1 MLKIRSYLD
10 FLIYADGVN
19 DLFDI
24 AKLIDLSFADVLEIN
39 QVLKTNNLIN

>member
-10 FLIYADGVN
+10 FLIYANGEN

-24 AKLIDLSFADVLEIN
+24 AKIIHLSFADVLEIN
-39 QVLKTNNLIN
+39 NTGIKKK